1 MMSQRTIGYLLWFPM
16 FDSLDVAHARRRTQ
30 VIHDRVRLIE
40 SLRCE
45 DMLIGNAFVL
55 IRRRRP
61 VAVKPDV
68 MFPRDFA
75 QSLIIRHCRSTSF
88 KFGST
93 PHPPPLLFP
102 KNERRPLLPA
112 QAEIVAPFSVRLSPP
127 RGED

>member
-1 MMSQRTIGYLLWFPM
+1 MTSHRTICYLLWFPM

-55 IRRRRP
+55 IRPRRP

-93 PHPPPLLFP
+93 PHPPSPLP
-102 KNERRPLLPA
+102 QEREA
-112 QAEIVAPFSVRLSPP
+112 TPFARSS
-127 RGED
+127 